1 MHNKKIFI
9 IIVFFLA
16 TIILMAVG
24 YSTFATDFTI
34 DGTAEIT
41 GEWDVRITNITATQ
55 VPDGCDAGTPSF
67 TKDSINFSAKLNKP
81 GDEIIYEVTIEN
93 LGTIDAELQTIIFTE
108 EIGGIE
114 EINYTTSELKK
125 DLNVGDSTTFNI
137 IVTYVK
143 NTKEIP
149 DVKTKTLTGIIQYV
163 QKENA

>member
-1 MHNKKIFI
+1 MRKNKIFI
-9 IIVFFLA
+9 IIFFLA

-34 DGTAEIT
+34 NGVAEIT
-41 GEWDVRITNITATQ
+41 GEWDVRITNITAIQ
-55 VPDGCDAGTPSF
+55 VSDGCDAGTPTF

-108 EIGGIE
+108 EIDGIE

-143 NTKEIP
+143 TSKEIP
-149 DVKTKTLTGIIQYV
+149 DVKTKKLTGIIQYV
-163 QKENA
+163 QKENS

>member
-1 MHNKKIFI
+1 MHKNK
-9 IIVFFLA
+9 L
-16 TIILMAVG
+16 IILISFLITIVLMTVG

-34 DGTAEIT
+34 NGTTEIT

-55 VPDGCDAGTPSF
+55 VSDDCDAGTPTF

-108 EIGGIE
+108 EIDGIE

-125 DLNVGDSTTFNI
+125 DLNAGDSTTFNI

-143 NTKEIP
+143 NSESVP

-163 QKENA
+163 QKEGN

>member
-1 MHNKKIFI
+1 MHKNKKII
-9 IIVFFLA
+9 LIAFLL
-16 TIILMAVG
+16 TLILMTVG

-34 DGTAEIT
+34 NGTAEIT
-41 GEWDVRITNITATQ
+41 GEWDVRITNITPTK
-55 VPDGCDAGTPSF
+55 VPDGCDAGTPTF

-93 LGTIDAELQTIIFTE
+93 LGTINAELQTIIFTE
-108 EIGGIE
+108 EIDGIE

-143 NTKEIP
+143 NSESIP
-149 DVKTKTLTGIIQYV
+149 DIKTKTLTGIIQYV
-163 QKENA
+163 QKENS

>member
-1 MHNKKIFI
+1 MHKNKI
-9 IIVFFLA
+9 IILIFFLIA
-16 TIILMAVG
+16 IVLMAVG

-34 DGTAEIT
+34 NGTAEIT
-41 GEWDVRITNITATQ
+41 GIWDVRITNITATQ
-55 VPDGCDAGTPSF
+55 VTDGCDAGTPTF

-108 EIGGIE
+108 EIDGIE

-143 NTKEIP
+143 NSEKIP

-163 QKENA
+163 QKESN

>member
-1 MHNKKIFI
+1 MRKNKILI
-9 IIVFFLA
+9 IIFFLA

-24 YSTFATDFTI
+24 YSTFATDVSI
-34 DGTAEIT
+34 NGIAEIN

-55 VPDGCDAGTPSF
+55 VPDGCDAGTPTF

-108 EIGGIE
+108 EIDGIE

-137 IVTYVK
+137 IITYVK
-143 NTKEIP
+143 NTEKVP
-149 DVKTKTLTGIIQYV
+149 DVKTKTLMGIIQYV
-163 QKENA
+163 QKENT